1 MNFSSTSNTGPQRY
15 LYFLFQNQYH
25 SFLLP
30 LFFEE
35 YLNPQVRIK
44 KLAKEHS
51 VVYHISPLELTSRRH
66 LLIFLWTPKG
76 FISAEYFLN
85 FFSNWYIP
93 MRLWKKIKF
102 MVLRLL
108 ENTFV
113 SQKKKKKIKM
123 YIFKHAANQ
132 NSHLGSYHY
141 PPGRRKFPQTA
152 FSIFSPQQK
161 GGRIWELKNCPKL
174 NLRGYWSQVSIN
186 STSLQP
192 LHIWFLF
199 QFSIIKIQSC

>member
-93 MRLWKKIKF
+93 IRLWKKIKF
-102 MVLRLL
+102 VVLRLL

-113 SQKKKKKIKM
+113 SQKKKKKLIC
-123 YIFKHAANQ
+123 IFLLMLPSKTLTQVLIITHQAEGN
-132 NSHLGSYHY
+132 
-141 PPGRRKFPQTA
+141 FPRQR
-152 FSIFSPQQK
+152 FPYSLPSRK
-161 GGRIWELKNCPKL
+161 GGDYGN
-174 NLRGYWSQVSIN
+174 
-186 STSLQP
+186 
-192 LHIWFLF
+192 
-199 QFSIIKIQSC
+199 